1 MNKWIVI
8 LAATAVSSLVIAST
22 VSEINSQSA
31 TTDVLDSTTILLDLK
46 KIPANDYIL
55 LYSTAP
61 KIITSGSV
69 VAKLP
74 CNDDSEPE
82 NWTLIGGIGLDLSM
96 MKVELIQGN
105 PGNMCAFRA
114 EIPNESAPDISGIVL
129 VNTTSDPIRMP
140 VTSSVVITVQGVSA
154 P

>member
-1 MNKWIVI
+1 MNKWIVVLVTI
-8 LAATAVSSLVIAST
+8 ATSSLVIAST

-61 KIITSGSV
+61 KVITSGSV

-74 CNDDSEPE
+74 CNDDSEPT

-114 EIPNESAPDISGIVL
+114 EIPNESAPDISGIIL

-140 VTSSVVITVQGVSA
+140 ATSSVVITVQGVSA

>member
-1 MNKWIVI
+1 M
-8 LAATAVSSLVIAST
+8 
-22 VSEINSQSA
+22 
-31 TTDVLDSTTILLDLK
+31 LDSTTVLLDLK

-61 KIITSGSV
+61 KVITSGSV

-74 CNDDSEPE
+74 CNDDSEPT

-129 VNTTSDPIRMP
+129 VNTTSDPIRLP
-140 VTSSVVITVQGVSA
+140 VTSSIVITVQGVSA